1 DRLTEL
7 LSMLTKQEQLVIRR
21 EYACHHPG
29 G

>member
-1 DRLTEL
+1 TEL
-7 LSMLTKQEQLVIRR
+7 LSMLIKKEQLVIRR

>member
-1 DRLTEL
+1 
-7 LSMLTKQEQLVIRR
+7 LTKKEQLVIRR